1 MKIKNSLFKIT
12 LIIIIL
18 LFLISG
24 FYKLF
29 EINKTKDINFKENS
43 NYDDYNLKN
52 DYNIYFCPENDCN
65 YIIYNLFKIYND
77 INCAVY
83 NINIDWILN
92 SKAKL
97 IIDNDEFEKIKD
109 KYNNSNIKTDSSSAY
124 MHNKFCVFDNNLL
137 LIGSTNFNYDSFT
150 KQNNNFILTTN
161 KELIYEAKKQFN
173 EYWKG
178 NFKAIESKE
187 NICFSPKNNCAKYF
201 ITEANKSKERIK
213 CMFYSFTYKEFA
225 ESLLNKDLDIKIIF
239 EKSQNSQY
247 SQYDFLKENNIKV
260 IWDQNPSLMHNKFCI
275 FDNKVIT
282 GSFNM
287 SNNANFNNNES
298 IIIIENKEIADL
310 YNNYFDKYYTLW
322 GYS

>member
-1 MKIKNSLFKIT
+1 MRKKKAIFK
-12 LIIIIL
+12 LIII
-18 LFLISG
+18 FLI
-24 FYKLF
+24 LF
-29 EINKTKDINFKENS
+29 FIFSSIYTLLNKQKIDNNS
-43 NYDDYNLKN
+43 NTIEKYQ
-52 DYNIYFCPENDCN
+52 IYFCPENDCN
-65 YIIYNLFKIYND
+65 NIIYNLFQTYKD

-97 IIDNDEFEKIKD
+97 IIDNEEFEKIKEN
-109 KYNNSNIKTDSSSAY
+109 YPNNTNIKTDLTKSY

-150 KQNNNFILTTN
+150 KQNNNFILTSN
-161 KELIYEAKKQFN
+161 IEQVNEAKKQFN
-173 EYWKG
+173 DYWKG
-178 NFKAIESKE
+178 NFNAIEPKE
-187 NICFSPKNNCAKYF
+187 NICFSPDNDCANYF
-201 ITEANKSKERIK
+201 IREAKTANYRIK
-213 CMFYSFTYKEFA
+213 CMFYSFTYKDFSKA
-225 ESLLNKDLDIKIIF
+225 LLDKNFDVKIIF

-247 SQYDFLKENNIKV
+247 SQYEFLKENNIKV
-260 IWDQNPSLMHNKFCI
+260 LWDQNPSLMHNKFCI

-298 IIIIENKEIADL
+298 IIIIDNKEITEL
-310 YNNYFDKYYTLW
+310 YNNYFEKYYTLW